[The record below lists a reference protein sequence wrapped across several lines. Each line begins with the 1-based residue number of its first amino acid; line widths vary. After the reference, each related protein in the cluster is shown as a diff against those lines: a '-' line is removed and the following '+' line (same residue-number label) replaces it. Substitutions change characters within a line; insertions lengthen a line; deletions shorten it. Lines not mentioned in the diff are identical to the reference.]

1 MTGDSLPT
9 RFAPAERASAAEL
22 AEQAFYFAQRED
34 MQQFLNAVPDVFLI
48 LNEQRQIIFANRA
61 MLDLLQRDAEQIVG
75 QRPGEALACI
85 HAVED
90 AGGCGTTEA
99 CQTCGAVKAILSAFH
114 NLETVQECHILQKNG
129 EALDL
134 QIKTTPFCLGEQSY
148 AFFAVHDISHEKR
161 RRALERV
168 FFHDLLNVAH
178 GVQMLAQMLPSA
190 SADEK
195 RDLDEM
201 LPNLASKLIEE
212 ILAQRDL
219 LAAESHELGVRLTS
233 IESLGLLAELAQLYS
248 RYGILAER
256 LVRVSAD
263 AEPFTII
270 SDKTLLRRVLNN
282 MLKNALEAI
291 PRGSAATIGCRIVE
305 GQAEFWVH
313 NPGFMPREVQLQIF
327 NRSFSTKGADRGLG
341 TYSMKLLSERY
352 LQGCV
357 CFTSSPEEGTTFRA
371 RYPLELQTEKMDF

>member
-1 MTGDSLPT
+1 
-9 RFAPAERASAAEL
+9 
-22 AEQAFYFAQRED
+22 
-34 MQQFLNAVPDVFLI
+34 
-48 LNEQRQIIFANRA
+48 
-61 MLDLLQRDAEQIVG
+61 
-75 QRPGEALACI
+75 
-85 HAVED
+85 
-90 AGGCGTTEA
+90 
-99 CQTCGAVKAILSAFH
+99 
-114 NLETVQECHILQKNG
+114 
-129 EALDL
+129 
-134 QIKTTPFCLGEQSY
+134 
-148 AFFAVHDISHEKR
+148 
-161 RRALERV
+161 
-168 FFHDLLNVAH
+168 
-178 GVQMLAQMLPSA
+178 MLAQMLPSA